1 MQISKEFISSKLVI
15 NKNRRK
21 CFIFDLDGTII
32 FNNQF
37 LSKDVEE
44 LLLKIKDEGHEIIF
58 ATGRPLREFKNVM
71 PLWAHVH
78 PLGLFSGVVSYHK
91 DNLIRS
97 NEIDSNHL
105 SHIAEFCEANKH
117 PFIMDSLTHYYHPH
131 MDNMVFGFLADT
143 KKEFHISDMS
153 KFINNE
159 VYKVWVFDMEAHDY
173 FSDYSKTNGLL
184 IKHHSYD
191 KCFDIVPLECNKYI
205 SVLPFIGEFTNE
217 DIFAFG
223 NDYNDYEL
231 FKHFNNSVLFGNVEE
246 LQKITKLNIHYDED
260 LRANFEVLIKTI
272 LG

>member
-1 MQISKEFISSKLVI
+1 MMLDKEIILSKLMV
-15 NKNRRK
+15 NKNHRK

-37 LSKDVEE
+37 LNKDVES
-44 LLLKIKDEGHEIIF
+44 LLLKIKEDGHEIIF

-71 PLWAHVH
+71 PLWAHEQ

-91 DNLIRS
+91 DKLIRS
-97 NEIDSNHL
+97 NGIDSVHL
-105 SHIAEFCEANKH
+105 PHIAEFCLENNH
-117 PFIMDSLTHYYHPH
+117 PFIMDSLTYYYHPH
-131 MDNMVFGFLADT
+131 MANMVFGFLADNT
-143 KKEFHISDMS
+143 KEFHVSDMS
-153 KFINNE
+153 QFITNE

-191 KCFDIVPLECNKYI
+191 KCFDIVPLDCNKYI
-205 SVLPFIGEFTNE
+205 SVLPFISEFANE
-217 DIFAFG
+217 DIFIFG

-260 LRANFEVLIKTI
+260 LRTNFELLIKTI